1 MGHDEAPFLDG
12 RGLRV
17 GLALPMVYPASL
29 VSVHGFR
36 GDLAGARGPRSIGGQ
51 YSEGSR
57 RVVAWRGRT
66 PEGPTGPSTSASVM
80 IHRRVDPRS

>member
-1 MGHDEAPFLDG
+1 MVGHNEAPFLDG

-17 GLALPMVYPASL
+17 GPALLMVYPASFTAGSAVARAAL
-29 VSVHGFR
+29 GSVV
-36 GDLAGARGPRSIGGQ
+36 GGQ

-66 PEGPTGPSTSASVM
+66 PEGRRGPSTSASVM
-80 IHRRVDPRS
+80 IHRRVVPRS